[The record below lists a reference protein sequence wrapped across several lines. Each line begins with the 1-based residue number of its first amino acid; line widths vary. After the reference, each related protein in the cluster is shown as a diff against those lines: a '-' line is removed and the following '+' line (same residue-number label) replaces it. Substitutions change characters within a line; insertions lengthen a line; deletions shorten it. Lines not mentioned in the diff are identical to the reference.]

1 MDLESKKVAIYARV
15 STEMQAEEEIPI
27 TGQIE
32 ECQKYFLAINGGEE
46 HEHILYL
53 VSSMVACNPR
63 RVKKSSS
70 NSISGLTFG
79 ENSLSDSY
87 FLSNLS
93 PNNFA
98 FLLLACCGSYQISSY
113 SFIVSS
119 HLHQNLSG

>member
-1 MDLESKKVAIYARV
+1 MELEGKKVAIYARV

-63 RVKKSSS
+63 RVKKSAVEQYLGV
-70 NSISGLTFG
+70 NIWG
-79 ENSLSDSY
+79 E
-87 FLSNLS
+87 FT
-93 PNNFA
+93 
-98 FLLLACCGSYQISSY
+98 I
-113 SFIVSS
+113 
-119 HLHQNLSG
+119 